1 MSYLPTNFSAY
12 EVNKIIDFFDPAWL
26 AGIYARERVQIYYFH
41 VHICNIHIYHV
52 SRVLFFFFF
61 TFSVVCDTHFLNF
74 NQQPHHYHQLHHRP
88 HRQRMGKAWVVA
100 ATQQADEQDESSST
114 FTYEIC
120 NYLNVFTFPNLLCNL
135 HHHSEFVRKFTTYK
149 LQRRNTFTQSYISG

>member
-1 MSYLPTNFSAY
+1 MYLECCFS
-12 EVNKIIDFFDPAWL
+12 
-26 AGIYARERVQIYYFH
+26 
-41 VHICNIHIYHV
+41 
-52 SRVLFFFFF
+52 FFF

-149 LQRRNTFTQSYISG
+149 LQRRNTFTQSYISGWMKMRTKMRLKNVCVCVYLHLSICFSSFLFPFGICEA